1 MWTLVFAARQNYWR
15 VNTNTLI
22 GAAILFLGHH
32 YIYLGQ
38 PTTRRKHFILKPCTA
53 SYHKPCTCSTFLQ
66 LLLASLT
73 LCRLLS
79 MSCNVL
85 ITCTCMSWACY
96 IFLISDIDVDNAINS
111 ISTFHYDWLKY
122 FSKIQ
127 CYICTI
133 EPTEMFLHLIAII
146 KLKMVN
152 HTKMVFSFATWL
164 LENLKYIQ
172 TRVPIQ
178 VKQCPN
184 FSFVC

>member
-32 YIYLGQ
+32 YIYLDQ

-53 SYHKPCTCSTFLQ
+53 SYHTPCTCSTFLQ

-73 LCRLLS
+73 SCRLLS

-85 ITCTCMSWACY
+85 HTCM
-96 IFLISDIDVDNAINS
+96 SDIDVNDAINF
-111 ISTFHYDWLKY
+111 ISTFHYNWLKY

-127 CYICTI
+127 CYIRTI
-133 EPTEMFLHLIAII
+133 EPTEVFASYCY

-152 HTKMVFSFATWL
+152 QTKVVFSFAIWL
-164 LENLKYIQ
+164 LEKLKY
-172 TRVPIQ
+172 TNKVPIQ
-178 VKQCPN
+178 VKQCPKS
-184 FSFVC
+184 SFVC